1 MSSYASPTYVNKDE
15 PCAIVIRLLASLP
28 LQMQKYGRRR
38 SELCYSSVFVRVFCL
53 QQHKP
58 MHFRCVSHSLFT
70 HGTHPCKMQTD
81 LTYVHARV
89 YVFACSA
96 LGQA

>member
-58 MHFRCVSHSLFT
+58 MHCPLCVPLIIYARHSSV
-70 HGTHPCKMQTD
+70 QD
-81 LTYVHARV
+81 AN
-89 YVFACSA
+89 
-96 LGQA
+96 